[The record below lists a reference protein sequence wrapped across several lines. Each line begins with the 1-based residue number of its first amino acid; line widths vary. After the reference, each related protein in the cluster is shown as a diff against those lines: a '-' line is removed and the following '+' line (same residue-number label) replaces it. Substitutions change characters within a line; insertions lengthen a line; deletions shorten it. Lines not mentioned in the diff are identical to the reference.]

1 MHTKILAAILCSAL
15 LFAAARAR
23 ADETPPADEKQA
35 ADAPIESKAVK
46 EATADSTIAPTAKSD
61 TVEKITL
68 PPGFKPKKRG
78 KYTLY
83 CRKETVMGT
92 RFPAERC
99 YDEDGI
105 RQLVLALREEQ
116 TKIDQLRRIC
126 SQPGVCGGT

>member
-1 MHTKILAAILCSAL
+1 VKEPRARGPVEIEGWGESGEVRMHAKLLAAILCSAL

-23 ADETPPADEKQA
+23 ADETPPADEKPADTA
-35 ADAPIESKAVK
+35 A
-46 EATADSTIAPTAKSD
+46 
-61 TVEKITL
+61 KITL

-105 RQLVLALREEQ
+105 RQLVLALREERA
-116 TKIDQLRRIC
+116 KIDQMRRIC
-126 SQPGVCGGT
+126 SQQGACGAN